1 MNKNDLIILQ
11 SLPLEIKIK
20 KSLRR
25 IEEFIDYYGANYVYV
40 SFSGGKDSTVLL
52 DLVRKIN
59 KDIEAVFVVNPM
71 QPETFQFIKTID
83 NLTILKPT
91 MSFEEVIKKYG
102 YPFISKEQ
110 ANYLHDIRYSTEY
123 MKERRLN
130 GDEKGRFKLSDKYK
144 YLINSPYPISHK
156 CCEVMKKT
164 PIKKYEKK
172 TGKHPFI
179 GTLAEESSLRTQ
191 SYLKTGC
198 NSFNTTRPNSTP
210 LGFWTE
216 QDILEYIY
224 KYKLPINKAYG
235 EIIIDKNGK
244 YKTTKCD
251 RTGCIACGFGVHL
264 EKNPNRFERMKE
276 EYPKQYD
283 YYFNKLN
290 YKEICDYIGIKY

>member
-1 MNKNDLIILQ
+1 MNKNELITLQ
-11 SLPLEIKIK
+11 SLPLEIKIG

-25 IEEFIDYYGANYVYV
+25 IEEFIDYYGENGVYI

-52 DLVRKIN
+52 DLVRKVN
-59 KDIEAVFVVNPM
+59 KNIEAVFVVNPV
-71 QPETFQFIKTID
+71 QPETFKFIKSIE
-83 NLTILKPT
+83 NITILKPEFT
-91 MSFEEVIKKYG
+91 FEEVVKKYG

-130 GDEKGRFKLSDKYK
+130 GDEKGRFKLSNKYRH
-144 YLINSPYPISHK
+144 LINSPFPISHK
-156 CCEVMKKT
+156 CCDVMKKK
-164 PIKKYEKK
+164 PIKKYEKT
-172 TGKHPFI
+172 TGKVPFI
-179 GTLAEESSLRTQ
+179 GTLAEESALRIQ

-198 NSFNTTRPNSTP
+198 NSFNSKRPNSTP

-224 KYKLPINKAYG
+224 KYNLPINEAYG
-235 EIIIDKNGK
+235 KVLIEDGK
-244 YKTTKCD
+244 YKTTKCS

-264 EKNPNRFERMKE
+264 EKSPNRFERMKE
-276 EYPKQYD
+276 DYPNQYS

>member
-1 MNKNDLIILQ
+1 MNKNELITLQ
-11 SLPLEIKIK
+11 SLPLEIKIG

-25 IEEFIDYYGANYVYV
+25 IEEFIDYYGENGVYI

-52 DLVRKIN
+52 DLVRKVN
-59 KDIEAVFVVNPM
+59 KNIEAVFVINPV
-71 QPETFQFIKTID
+71 QPETFKFIKTID
-83 NLTILKPT
+83 NLTILKPEMT
-91 MSFEEVIKKYG
+91 FEEVVKKYG

-110 ANYLHDIRYSTEY
+110 ANYLHDIRYSTDY

-130 GDEKGRFKLSDKYK
+130 GDENGRFKLSNKYR

-156 CCEVMKKT
+156 CCEVMKKK
-164 PIKKYEKK
+164 PIKKYEKL
-172 TGKHPFI
+172 TGKVPFI
-179 GTLAEESSLRTQ
+179 GTLAEESALRTQ

-198 NSFNTTRPNSTP
+198 NSFNSKRPNSTP

-235 EIIIDKNGK
+235 EVIFENNQ
-244 YKTTKCD
+244 YRTTKCS

-283 YYFNKLN
+283 YYLNKRG

>member
-1 MNKNDLIILQ
+1 MNKNELITLQ
-11 SLPLEIKIK
+11 SLPLEIKIA

-25 IEEFIDYYGANYVYV
+25 IQEFIDYYGENGVYI

-52 DLVRKIN
+52 DLVRKVN
-59 KDIEAVFVVNPM
+59 KNIEAVFVINPV
-71 QPETFQFIKTID
+71 QPETFKFIKTID
-83 NLTILKPT
+83 NLTILKPEMT
-91 MSFEEVIKKYG
+91 FEEVVKKYG

-110 ANYLHDIRYSTEY
+110 ANYLHDIRYSTNY
-123 MKERRLN
+123 MRERRLN
-130 GDEKGRFKLSDKYK
+130 GDENGRFKLSNKYK

-156 CCEVMKKT
+156 CCEVMKKK
-164 PIKKYEKK
+164 PIKKYEKL
-172 TGKHPFI
+172 TGKVPFI
-179 GTLAEESSLRTQ
+179 GTLAEESALRTQ

-198 NSFNTTRPNSTP
+198 NSFNSKRPNSTP

-224 KYKLPINKAYG
+224 KYNLPINEAYG
-235 EIIIDKNGK
+235 KVVIEDGR
-244 YKTTKCD
+244 YKTTKCS

-283 YYFNKLN
+283 YYFNKLG

>member
-1 MNKNDLIILQ
+1 MNKNELITLQ
-11 SLPLEIKIK
+11 SLPLEIKIG

-25 IEEFIDYYGANYVYV
+25 IEEFIDYYGENGVYI

-52 DLVRKIN
+52 DLVRKVN
-59 KDIEAVFVVNPM
+59 KNIEAVFVVNPV
-71 QPETFQFIKTID
+71 QPETFKFIKSIE
-83 NLTILKPT
+83 NITILKPEFT
-91 MSFEEVIKKYG
+91 FEEVVKKYG

-123 MKERRLN
+123 MRERRIN
-130 GDEKGRFKLSDKYK
+130 GDEKGRFKLSNKYR

-156 CCEVMKKT
+156 CCDVMKKK
-164 PIKKYEKK
+164 PIKKYEKT
-172 TGKHPFI
+172 TGKVPFI
-179 GTLAEESSLRTQ
+179 GTLAEESALRTQ

-198 NSFNTTRPNSTP
+198 NSFNSKRPNSTP

-224 KYKLPINKAYG
+224 KYNLPINEAYG
-235 EIIIDKNGK
+235 KVVIEDGK
-244 YKTTKCD
+244 YKTTKCT

-264 EKNPNRFERMKE
+264 EKKPNRFERMKE
-276 EYPKQYD
+276 DYPNQYN

>member
-1 MNKNDLIILQ
+1 MNKNELITLQ
-11 SLPLEIKIK
+11 SLPLEIKIG

-25 IEEFIDYYGANYVYV
+25 IEEFIDYYGENGVYI

-52 DLVRKIN
+52 DLVRKVN
-59 KDIEAVFVVNPM
+59 KNIEAVFVVNPV
-71 QPETFQFIKTID
+71 QPETFKFIKTID
-83 NLTILKPT
+83 NITILKPEMT
-91 MSFEEVIKKYG
+91 FEEVVKKYG

-130 GDEKGRFKLSDKYK
+130 GDEKGRFKLSNKYRH
-144 YLINSPYPISHK
+144 LINSPFPISHK
-156 CCEVMKKT
+156 CCEVMKKK
-164 PIKKYEKK
+164 PIKKYEKT
-172 TGKHPFI
+172 TGKVPFI
-179 GTLAEESSLRTQ
+179 GTLAEESALRTQ

-198 NSFNTTRPNSTP
+198 NSFNSKRPNSTP

-224 KYKLPINKAYG
+224 KYNLPINEAYG
-235 EIIIDKNGK
+235 KVVIEDGK
-244 YKTTKCD
+244 YKTTKCS

-276 EYPKQYD
+276 DYPNQYN

>member
-1 MNKNDLIILQ
+1 MNKNELITLQ
-11 SLPLEIKIK
+11 SLPLEIKIR

-25 IEEFIDYYGANYVYV
+25 IEEFIDYYGENGVYI

-52 DLVRKIN
+52 DLVRKVN
-59 KDIEAVFVVNPM
+59 KNIEAVFVINPV
-71 QPETFQFIKTID
+71 QPETFKFIKTID
-83 NLTILKPT
+83 NLTILKPEMT
-91 MSFEEVIKKYG
+91 FEEVVKKYG

-123 MKERRLN
+123 MRERRIN
-130 GDEKGRFKLSDKYK
+130 GDENGRFKLSNKYR

-156 CCEVMKKT
+156 CCEVMKKK
-164 PIKKYEKK
+164 PIKKYEKL
-172 TGKHPFI
+172 TGKVPFI
-179 GTLAEESSLRTQ
+179 GTLAEESALRTQ

-198 NSFNTTRPNSTP
+198 NSFNSKRPNSTP

-224 KYKLPINKAYG
+224 KYKLPINEAYG
-235 EIIIDKNGK
+235 EVIIEDDK
-244 YKTTKCD
+244 YKTTKCS

-264 EKNPNRFERMKE
+264 EKNPNRFEKMKE
-276 EYPKQYD
+276 EYPKQYE

>member
-1 MNKNDLIILQ
+1 MNKNELITLQ
-11 SLPLEIKIK
+11 SLPLEIKIG

-25 IEEFIDYYGANYVYV
+25 IEEFNDYYGENGVYI

-52 DLVRKIN
+52 DLVRKVN
-59 KDIEAVFVVNPM
+59 KNIEAVFVVNPV
-71 QPETFQFIKTID
+71 QPETFKFIKSIE
-83 NLTILKPT
+83 NITILKPEFT
-91 MSFEEVIKKYG
+91 FEEVVKKYG

-123 MKERRLN
+123 MKERRIN
-130 GDEKGRFKLSDKYK
+130 GDEKGRFKLSNKYRH
-144 YLINSPYPISHK
+144 LINSPFPISHK
-156 CCEVMKKT
+156 CCEVMKKK
-164 PIKKYEKK
+164 PIKKYEKT
-172 TGKHPFI
+172 TGKVPFI
-179 GTLAEESSLRTQ
+179 GTLAEESALRTQ

-198 NSFNTTRPNSTP
+198 NSFNSKRPNSTP

-224 KYKLPINKAYG
+224 KYNLPINEAYG
-235 EIIIDKNGK
+235 KVVIENGK
-244 YKTTKCD
+244 YKTTKCN

-276 EYPKQYD
+276 DYPNQYN

>member
-1 MNKNDLIILQ
+1 MNKNELITLQ
-11 SLPLEIKIK
+11 SLPLEIKIG

-25 IEEFIDYYGANYVYV
+25 IEEFIDYYGENGVYI

-52 DLVRKIN
+52 DLVRKVN
-59 KDIEAVFVVNPM
+59 KNIEAVFVVNPV
-71 QPETFQFIKTID
+71 QPETFKFIKSIE
-83 NLTILKPT
+83 NITILKPEFT
-91 MSFEEVIKKYG
+91 FEEVVKKYG

-130 GDEKGRFKLSDKYK
+130 GDEKGRFKLSNKYRH
-144 YLINSPYPISHK
+144 LINSPYPISHK
-156 CCEVMKKT
+156 CCEVMKKK
-164 PIKKYEKK
+164 PIKKYEKT
-172 TGKHPFI
+172 TGKVPFI
-179 GTLAEESSLRTQ
+179 GTLAEESALRTQ

-198 NSFNTTRPNSTP
+198 NSFNSKRPNSTP

-224 KYKLPINKAYG
+224 KYNLPINEAYG
-235 EIIIDKNGK
+235 KVVIEDGK
-244 YKTTKCD
+244 YKTTKCS

-276 EYPKQYD
+276 DYPNQYS

>member
-1 MNKNDLIILQ
+1 MNKNELITLQ
-11 SLPLEIKIK
+11 SLPLEIKIG

-25 IEEFIDYYGANYVYV
+25 IQEFIDHYGENGVYI

-52 DLVRKIN
+52 DLVRKVN
-59 KDIEAVFVVNPM
+59 KNIEAVFVINPV
-71 QPETFQFIKTID
+71 QPETFKFIKTID
-83 NLTILKPT
+83 NLTILKPEMT
-91 MSFEEVIKKYG
+91 FEEVVKKYG

-123 MKERRLN
+123 MRERRLN
-130 GDEKGRFKLSDKYK
+130 GDEKGRFKLSNKYR

-156 CCEVMKKT
+156 CCEVMKKK
-164 PIKKYEKK
+164 PIKKYEKL
-172 TGKHPFI
+172 TGKVPFI
-179 GTLAEESSLRTQ
+179 GTLAEESALRTQ

-198 NSFNTTRPNSTP
+198 NSFNSKRPNSTP

-224 KYKLPINKAYG
+224 KYNLPINEAYG
-235 EIIIDKNGK
+235 KVVIEDGK
-244 YKTTKCD
+244 YKTTKCS

-283 YYFNKLN
+283 YYFNKLIN
-290 YKEICDYIGIKY
+290 TFFILITSLY

>member
-1 MNKNDLIILQ
+1 MNKNDLITLQ

-25 IEEFIDYYGANYVYV
+25 IEEFIDYYGANYVYI

-91 MSFEEVIKKYG
+91 MSFEEVVKKYG

-144 YLINSPYPISHK
+144 YLIDSPYPISHK
-156 CCEVMKKT
+156 CCEVMKKA

-235 EIIIDKNGK
+235 EIIIDENGK

>member
-1 MNKNDLIILQ
+1 M
-11 SLPLEIKIK
+11 
-20 KSLRR
+20 
-25 IEEFIDYYGANYVYV
+25 
-40 SFSGGKDSTVLL
+40 T
-52 DLVRKIN
+52 
-59 KDIEAVFVVNPM
+59 
-71 QPETFQFIKTID
+71 
-83 NLTILKPT
+83 
-91 MSFEEVIKKYG
+91 FEEVVKKYG

-123 MKERRLN
+123 MRERRIN
-130 GDEKGRFKLSDKYK
+130 GDEKGRFKLSNKYK

-156 CCEVMKKT
+156 CCEVMKKK
-164 PIKKYEKK
+164 PIKKYEKL
-172 TGKHPFI
+172 TGKVPFI
-179 GTLAEESSLRTQ
+179 GTLAEESALRTQ

-198 NSFNTTRPNSTP
+198 NSFNSKRPNSTP

-224 KYKLPINKAYG
+224 KYNLPINEAYG
-235 EIIIDKNGK
+235 KVVIEDGK
-244 YKTTKCD
+244 YKTTKCS
-251 RTGCIACGFGVHL
+251 RTGCMACGFGVHL

>member
-1 MNKNDLIILQ
+1 MDNELILFD
-11 SLPLEIKIK
+11 
-20 KSLRR
+20 R
-25 IEEFIDYYGANYVYV
+25 IEVIKSTNQKYDLENNAYI
-40 SFSGGKDSTVLL
+40 SFSGGKDSTILHYLIDMALPNNRIPRVF
-52 DLVRKIN
+52 IN
-59 KDIEAVFVVNPM
+59 TGIEYNYIVEFVKELASKDDR
-71 QPETFQFIKTID
+71 FI
-83 NLTILKPT
+83 ILKP
-91 MSFEEVIKKYG
+91 SQPIKPMLEKYG

-123 MKERRLN
+123 MKRRRLN

-156 CCEVMKKT
+156 CCEIMKKA

-235 EIIIDKNGK
+235 EIIIDENGK